1 MDNINTPPLL
11 LLQTESLNNTSRR
24 HSSSSFLMTDADD
37 FEENKAPNKL
47 TLAPPPVPKR
57 TFQGKIFKKDFDT
70 PIAMQSPP
78 ASAPANSNTYSKI
91 RAELAKFSNPENR
104 LSKRPVK
111 CINLTPNNNSLC
123 SMSFDDIGD
132 SDDLVVFDK
141 KFLPVD
147 SNQSSSDS
155 NRSQTTI
162 DTGYI
167 SSFDNDR
174 SSIFTTADIS
184 NSQRK
189 FRARFSSEDTQSSD
203 DYMSS
208 DLQRT
213 DTVDSLQSNFTDS
226 PFSFK
231 KSSNVFNFDPSRL
244 SKKISSSGSIDSDN
258 RIYTTNKNQL
268 RRPPAVPAR
277 NKLHSN
283 RPPNPP
289 ARAIEPGK
297 LLSQNVTAFN
307 ATNERQGA
315 KNDSVQELQ
324 NRPMLNNMGKKGINR
339 PPPLTQI
346 HHSKMNQRQDSSI
359 SSDSC
364 SVMSS
369 PGYNSK
375 NMEIPLL
382 QNASK
387 MNRSRGMHHQ
397 SSNDSFNMPSM
408 KNFHNVQA
416 KVNIRQDSNIS
427 SDSFSQTSSPGYNTK
442 LIEAPL
448 LAHVVKK
455 HACEY

>member
-1 MDNINTPPLL
+1 
-11 LLQTESLNNTSRR
+11 
-24 HSSSSFLMTDADD
+24 MTDVDD
-37 FEENKAPNKL
+37 FEQNKAPHKL
-47 TLAPPPVPKR
+47 NLAPPPVPKR
-57 TFQGKIFKKDFDT
+57 TFQGKIFQKDFDT
-70 PIAMQSPP
+70 PIAMPSPP

-91 RAELAKFSNPENR
+91 RAELAKFNNPENR
-104 LSKRPVK
+104 ASKRPVK
-111 CINLTPNNNSLC
+111 SINLTPNNNSLC

-189 FRARFSSEDTQSSD
+189 FRARFSSEETQSSD

-244 SKKISSSGSIDSDN
+244 NKKISSSGSIDSDN
-258 RIYTTNKNQL
+258 RIYTTSNKNQL

-277 NKLHSN
+277 NKLSSN

-289 ARAIEPGK
+289 ARALEPGK
-297 LLSQNVTAFN
+297 LLSQNVSAFN
-307 ATNERQGA
+307 ATNDRQI
-315 KNDSVQELQ
+315 KNDSIQELQ
-324 NRPMLNNMGKKGINR
+324 NRPILNNMSKKGINR

-387 MNRSRGMHHQ
+387 INRSRGMQHQ
-397 SSNDSFNMPSM
+397 SSNDSFNMPNM
-408 KNFHNVQA
+408 KNFQNVQA

-455 HACEY
+455 HACMFKINIFVL